1 MPSGLRAVV
10 LQPGLSHDVRRE
22 IDGQAVNVLS
32 EIQAGYDQR
41 AQQAA
46 QASVSPQEPPVR
58 RKATRTYTGEALER
72 RKAWGRERAVFGK
85 QLAAQLRASEQEQ

>member
-1 MPSGLRAVV
+1 MTS
-10 LQPGLSHDVRRE
+10 
-22 IDGQAVNVLS
+22 ILS

-72 RKAWGRERAVFGK
+72 RKAWGRERAIFGK